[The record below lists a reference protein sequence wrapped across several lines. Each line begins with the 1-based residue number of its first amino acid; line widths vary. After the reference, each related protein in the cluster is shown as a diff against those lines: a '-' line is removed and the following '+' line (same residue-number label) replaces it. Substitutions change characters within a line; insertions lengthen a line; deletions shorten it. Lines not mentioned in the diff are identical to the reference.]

1 MKKISLAKASSY
13 TSPNPV
19 TVVCT
24 TKADGTP
31 NLATV
36 SWWTY
41 LSYSPNMVAYAMAKT
56 SYSGEMMRANK
67 KAVIT
72 IPSDKITAAVL
83 GCGMTTGR
91 NTDKPE
97 KFGIE
102 LTSLDGCDLKIP
114 VHSCLAIECELKEF
128 LEVGDHYLY
137 ICNVKQVYAND
148 GEKALFAWGGYADL
162 HAVKD

>member
-24 TKADGTP
+24 TKADGSP

-67 KAVIT
+67 RAVIT

-97 KFGIE
+97 KFGIDFARR
-102 LTSLDGCDLKIP
+102 LRYQDTRAQLSCDRMRVERIFGSGGPLPLHLQCQASICKRRRKSI
-114 VHSCLAIECELKEF
+114 VCLGRLCRLACGKGLM
-128 LEVGDHYLY
+128 
-137 ICNVKQVYAND
+137 
-148 GEKALFAWGGYADL
+148 
-162 HAVKD
+162 